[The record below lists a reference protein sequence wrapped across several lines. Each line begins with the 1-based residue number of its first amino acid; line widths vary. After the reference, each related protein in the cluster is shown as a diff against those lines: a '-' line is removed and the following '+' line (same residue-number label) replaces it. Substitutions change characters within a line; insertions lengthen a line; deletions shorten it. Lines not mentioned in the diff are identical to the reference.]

1 MTSTSKSEE
10 FKAILPWTR
19 TFSGKEQFLL
29 QGFEI
34 GGPIAKHRFIPR
46 PPVMFTNTRL
56 PGVEFPMEVLRKHVE
71 DWMRFVATHEVQL
84 GNQDRD
90 EVFIYVQDP
99 DKRQQYKAKKN
110 KGMTGSETSSKRLHR
125 QDDNWADDWQS
136 DHRASGWRWD

>member
-1 MTSTSKSEE
+1 M
-10 FKAILPWTR
+10 
-19 TFSGKEQFLL
+19 
-29 QGFEI
+29 
-34 GGPIAKHRFIPR
+34 AKHRFIPR
-46 PPVMFTNTRL
+46 PPVMFTNTKL
-56 PGVEFPMEVLRKHVE
+56 TGLEFPMEVLRKHVE
-71 DWMRFVATHEVQL
+71 QWMRFVATHEAQL

-110 KGMTGSETSSKRLHR
+110 KGMTGSEKSSKRLHR